1 MKKHILMVYPEIPI
15 TYWGFEYA
23 LEFIE
28 KKASIPPLGLLTVA
42 ALLPGDYEVTLV
54 DMNVSPLHRE
64 AVETSDMVFI
74 SAMIIQKRSF
84 EEVVRLCKDCGKPV
98 VAGGP
103 YAISSHE
110 TIQDVDHFVL
120 DEAELTLP
128 VFLEDL
134 EAGCAKKVYRD
145 AGKPDLKT
153 TPLPRFDLIDV
164 NDYDCMPL
172 QYSRGCPYNC
182 EFCDI
187 ISMFGR
193 KQRTKPPGQL
203 IRELKVVY
211 ETGFRGA
218 LFLVD
223 DNFVGNRRKVKELL
237 REIVEWQREK
247 AYPFSF
253 LTEASIDLAQDDELL
268 DLMVEAGFD
277 MVFIGVETP
286 DEETLL
292 AVQKRQNLKIDLI
305 ESIEKIQHRG
315 IEVTAGFILGFDT
328 DRENIFDRQIEFVQK
343 AAVPVAMVG
352 LLTAVPDTDLYRRLE
367 KENRILS
374 DPTGNNTHDFHL
386 NFKTIMPKDV
396 LIEGYKRVLSEIYAP
411 STYFKRCL
419 NLLKRIPARVEH
431 PARPVNMTQIK
442 ILFRSLK
449 KQTFSFYGWRY
460 LSFLLKSL
468 FINRRQFPKAV
479 TLAVKG
485 HHFFLITREI
495 LKADE
500 FSTALH
506 RIMESMRSRSS
517 EAVAGKSGSM
527 AHEVLSYVHKVKISL
542 QKEYCRLSFGVQQY
556 LKDAFDDFERLCE
569 RIVLEL
575 ARLP

>member
-1 MKKHILMVYPEIPI
+1 MVYPEIPI

-42 ALLPGDYEVTLV
+42 ALLPGNYEATLI

-64 AVETSDMVFI
+64 AVEASDMGFI
-74 SAMIIQKRSF
+74 SAMIIQKKSF

-103 YAISSHE
+103 YAISCHE
-110 TIQDVDHFVL
+110 EIQDVDHFVL

-145 AGKPDLKT
+145 ARKPDLET

-203 IRELKVVY
+203 IREMEVVY
-211 ETGFRGA
+211 ETGFRGP

-223 DNFVGNRRKVKELL
+223 DNFVGNKKKVKELL
-237 REIVEWQREK
+237 RKIVEWQKEK

-253 LTEASIDLAQDDELL
+253 LTEASIDLAEDDELL

-277 MVFIGVETP
+277 MVFIGIETP

-292 AVQKRQNLKIDLI
+292 AMHKRQNLKNNLI

-315 IEVTAGFILGFDT
+315 VEVTAGFILGFDT
-328 DRENIFDRQIEFVQK
+328 DRENIFDRQIDFIQK

-352 LLTAVPDTDLYRRLE
+352 LLAAVPNTDLYRRLE
-367 KENRILS
+367 KDNRILS

-386 NFKTIMPKDV
+386 NFETIMPKDV
-396 LIEGYKRVLSEIYAP
+396 LIEGYKRVLSEIYTP
-411 STYFKRCL
+411 RNYFQRCL
-419 NLLKRIPARVEH
+419 NLLERIPRRSEH
-431 PARPVNMTQIK
+431 PARPVDITQIK
-442 ILFRSLK
+442 TLLRSLK

-460 LSFLLKSL
+460 LFFLLKSL
-468 FINRRQFPKAV
+468 FINIRQFPKAV

-506 RIMESMRSRSS
+506 RIMERMRSRNS
-517 EAVAGKSGSM
+517 EAVAEKSGSM
-527 AHEVLSYVHKVKISL
+527 AHEVLSYVHHVEVSL
-542 QKEYCRLSFGVQQY
+542 QKDYCRLSFGVQQY
-556 LKDAFDDFERLCE
+556 LKDAFDDFEWLCE

-575 ARLP
+575 TRLLLLDQP

>member
-1 MKKHILMVYPEIPI
+1 
-15 TYWGFEYA
+15 
-23 LEFIE
+23 
-28 KKASIPPLGLLTVA
+28 
-42 ALLPGDYEVTLV
+42 
-54 DMNVSPLHRE
+54 
-64 AVETSDMVFI
+64 
-74 SAMIIQKRSF
+74 
-84 EEVVRLCKDCGKPV
+84 
-98 VAGGP
+98 
-103 YAISSHE
+103 
-110 TIQDVDHFVL
+110 
-120 DEAELTLP
+120 
-128 VFLEDL
+128 
-134 EAGCAKKVYRD
+134 
-145 AGKPDLKT
+145 
-153 TPLPRFDLIDV
+153 
-164 NDYDCMPL
+164 
-172 QYSRGCPYNC
+172 
-182 EFCDI
+182 
-187 ISMFGR
+187 
-193 KQRTKPPGQL
+193 
-203 IRELKVVY
+203 
-211 ETGFRGA
+211 
-218 LFLVD
+218 
-223 DNFVGNRRKVKELL
+223 
-237 REIVEWQREK
+237 
-247 AYPFSF
+247 
-253 LTEASIDLAQDDELL
+253 
-268 DLMVEAGFD
+268 
-277 MVFIGVETP
+277 
-286 DEETLL
+286 
-292 AVQKRQNLKIDLI
+292 
-305 ESIEKIQHRG
+305 
-315 IEVTAGFILGFDT
+315 
-328 DRENIFDRQIEFVQK
+328 
-343 AAVPVAMVG
+343 MVG

-419 NLLKRIPARVEH
+419 NLLKRIPARLEH
-431 PARPVNMTQIK
+431 PARPINMTQIK

-542 QKEYCRLSFGVQQY
+542 QKEYCRLSLGVQQY